1 MFLATKA
8 SIAWSLRHPRNPLHP
23 PKRMKR
29 GMKRADPPS
38 GVVGTPLSAQVTGE
52 NVLSQDVSP
61 TNWEEHL
68 SVDTPTST
76 TARSRAAETRDLDA
90 GGGWLTFAGILLMIV
105 GIMNFIGGIA
115 AIDDANFFVG
125 NAKFQFGDLNTWG
138 WVILILGAVQ
148 VLTAIGLFARNGFAR
163 GIGVVF
169 ASLAAMASLLMLP
182 AYPLWSLA
190 LFTMD
195 ILIIYGLVSYSSEDY

>member
-1 MFLATKA
+1 MNRAL
-8 SIAWSLRHPRNPLHP
+8 S
-23 PKRMKR
+23 
-29 GMKRADPPS
+29 ADPTA
-38 GVVGTPLSAQVTGE
+38 GVVSTPLSAQAAGE
-52 NVLSQDVSP
+52 SVHLQTALP
-61 TNWEEHL
+61 TNREEHL
-68 SVDTPTST
+68 SVESPTPN
-76 TARSRAAETRDLDA
+76 TARSRSAAATRDLDA

-138 WVILILGAVQ
+138 WVILILGSVQ
-148 VLTAIGLFARNGFAR
+148 VITALGLFARNGLAR
-163 GIGVVF
+163 AVGVVF
-169 ASLAAMASLLMLP
+169 ASLAAMAALFMIP

-195 ILIIYGLVSYSSEDY
+195 ILIIYGLVAYGSDEA